1 MFIFMTKHNY
11 IIITLIL
18 MLLLQ
23 PGHLLAKS
31 VIDQVGRPLTVPE
44 NPIRVISLAPS
55 ITETIYDLDQEKRLV
70 GVTQYS
76 TYPTEAKSLPR
87 VGSYVRLDIEKI
99 AALKPD
105 LCLAIKDGNPKH
117 IVDKIVSLGIPVYVI
132 DPRNLLQI
140 MDTITRLGSLLHA
153 EQTAAELVA
162 DMEKR
167 IGQVQ
172 AQVKK
177 ARFKP
182 RVFFQIDAEP
192 LFSAGN
198 NTFIHEL
205 IELAGGINA
214 AAGEDTYPRFSW
226 EDILVLQPEIVLIS
240 SMAGGFA
247 PEYLINSWKKWHLLS
262 AVINEHIFVVNADLF
277 DRPTPRLVDGLEVI
291 AAIIHPELFT
301 KNNRRIENKHAL

>member
-1 MFIFMTKHNY
+1 MFIHIPRTH
-11 IIITLIL
+11 IILTLVLSFIL
-18 MLLLQ
+18 Q
-23 PGHLLAKS
+23 TGDILAGP
-31 VIDQVGRPLTVPE
+31 VTDQVGRTLVVPE
-44 NPIRVISLAPS
+44 NPTRVIALAPS
-55 ITETIYDLDQEKRLV
+55 ITEIIYDLGQERKLI

-76 TYPTEAKSLPR
+76 TYPSEAELLPR

-99 AALKPD
+99 VSLKPD
-105 LCLAIKDGNPKH
+105 LCIAIKDGNPKH
-117 IVDKIVSLGIPVYVI
+117 IVDKIVVLNIPVYVI

-140 MDTITRLGSLLHA
+140 MDTITRIGSLLDA
-153 EQTAAELVA
+153 ENAAAVLVA

-172 AQVKK
+172 TLAKK
-177 ARFKP
+177 ASFKP

-205 IELAGGINA
+205 IELAGGINT
-214 AAGEDTYPRFSW
+214 AAGEDPYPRYSW

-240 SMAGGFA
+240 SMAGGLD
-247 PEYLINSWKKWHLLS
+247 PENLIRSWKKWKQLS
-262 AVINEHIFVVNADLF
+262 AVDNDQVFVVEADLF
-277 DRPTPRLVDGLEVI
+277 DRPTPRLVDGLEAI

-301 KNNRRIENKHAL
+301 KK